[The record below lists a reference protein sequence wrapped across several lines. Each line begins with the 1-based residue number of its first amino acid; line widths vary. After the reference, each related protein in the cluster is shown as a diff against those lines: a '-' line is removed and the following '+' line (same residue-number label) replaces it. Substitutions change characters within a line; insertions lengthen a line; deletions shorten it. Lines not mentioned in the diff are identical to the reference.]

1 MLLLESSFSLFIGRF
16 HPVFV
21 HLPIGFL
28 LLAMLMEFFNSKV
41 RSQNMDTA
49 ILFSLKLGA
58 ASTVVAAGMGW
69 LLANEGGYNESHLFW
84 HRWLGI
90 SVGVLSFIALAV
102 KSDIIA
108 IPEGVYKI
116 GLLGMLGLLMATGH
130 LGGNMTHGASY
141 LTEYLP
147 FGSSPKA
154 PAQKAFNNPDS
165 VFVYQDLIQPMLKKR
180 CFECHNQD
188 KDNGGLQ
195 MQTADLL
202 GKGGDGGPV
211 LTSGKAIDSE
221 LFKRITKDPTSK
233 KFMPTGDKTHLGFDE
248 VKLIG
253 WWIDEGASFNTSISE
268 MSIPKDVKRILENNL
283 KVSLTKKSY
292 VETATVVAVT
302 TTVMGNLTE
311 LGFSGSPL
319 ASGNN
324 FLDIRYNKLGETPS
338 ASDLATLAQAKEQI
352 TWLNLANRN
361 ISDDMLS
368 TIGAFTNLTRLQI
381 QQNPITDKGITALAN
396 LKNLESLNLYG
407 TKITDAALSTL
418 EQLPNLEK
426 LFLWQTKVTQEGVES
441 LQSKLPKLKVD
452 LGTSMAKKL

>member
-28 LLAMLMEFFNSKV
+28 LLAMLMEFFNSKM
-41 RSQNMDTA
+41 RSQNMDAA
-49 ILFSLKLGA
+49 ILFALKLGA
-58 ASTVVAAGMGW
+58 ASTVIAAGMGW

-116 GLLGMLGLLMATGH
+116 GLLGMVGLLMATGH

-147 FGSSPKA
+147 FGNSPIA
-154 PAQKAFNNPDS
+154 TAQKAFNNPDS
-165 VFVYQDLIQPMLKKR
+165 LFVYQDLIHPMLEKR

-195 MQTADLL
+195 MQTAELL
-202 GKGGDGGPV
+202 SKGGDGGPV
-211 LTSGKAIDSE
+211 LTNGKAIDSE

-233 KFMPTGDKTHLGFDE
+233 KFMPTGGKMHLGFDE

-253 WWIDEGASFNTSISE
+253 WWIDEGATFDKPISE
-268 MSIPKDVKRILENNL
+268 MSIPKDVKYILENKLN
-283 KVSLTKKSY
+283 VSLTKKSY
-292 VETATVVAVT
+292 VETATVVPVAN
-302 TTVMGNLTE
+302 TVMENLTE

-361 ISDDMLS
+361 VSDDMLT
-368 TIGAFTNLTRLQI
+368 TIGTFTNLTRLQI
-381 QQNPITDKGITALAN
+381 QQNPITDKGIAALGN

-407 TKITDAALSTL
+407 TEITDAALSTI

-426 LFLWQTKVTQEGVES
+426 LFLWQTKVTPEGVES
-441 LQSKLPKLKVD
+441 LQSKLPKLKVE
-452 LGTSMAKKL
+452 LGTAMAKKL

>member
-1 MLLLESSFSLFIGRF
+1 MLLLESSYSLFIGRF

-28 LLAMLMEFFNSKV
+28 LLAMLMEFFNSKLH
-41 RSQNMDTA
+41 SKNMDAA
-49 ILFSLKLGA
+49 ILFALKLGA
-58 ASTVVAAGMGW
+58 VSTMVAASMGW

-90 SVGVLSFIALAV
+90 SVGILSIIALAI
-102 KSDIIA
+102 KAELLA
-108 IPEGVYKI
+108 IPEGAYKI
-116 GLLGMLGLLMATGH
+116 GLLAMLALLMATGH

-147 FGSSPKA
+147 FGNAKETTP
-154 PAQKAFNNPDS
+154 QKVFNNPDS
-165 VFVYQDLIQPMLKKR
+165 VFVYQDLIQPMLEKR

-195 MQTADLL
+195 MQTAELL

-211 LTSGKAIDSE
+211 LVNGKAMDSE

-233 KFMPTGDKTHLGFDE
+233 KFMPIGGKTHLGFDE

-253 WWIDEGASFNTSISE
+253 WWIDEGAAFDTPISE
-268 MSIPKDVKRILENNL
+268 MSIPKDVKYILENNL

-292 VETATVVAVT
+292 VETATVTPVANT
-302 TTVMGNLTE
+302 IMEHLTE

-338 ASDLATLAQAKEQI
+338 ISDLAILAQAKEQI

-361 ISDDMLS
+361 ISDEMLDI
-368 TIGAFTNLTRLQI
+368 IGTFSNLTRLQI
-381 QQNPITDKGITALAN
+381 QQNPITDKGIAALAK
-396 LKNLESLNLYG
+396 LKNLENLNLYG
-407 TKITDAALSTL
+407 TKITDTALGTL
-418 EQLPNLEK
+418 EHLPNLEK
-426 LFLWQTKVTQEGVES
+426 LFLWQTKVSPESVENI
-441 LQSKLPKLKVD
+441 QSKLPKLKIE
-452 LGTSMAKKL
+452 LGTSIAKKL

>member
-1 MLLLESSFSLFIGRF
+1 MILLESSFSLFIGRF

-41 RSQNMDTA
+41 RSKNMDAA

-58 ASTVVAAGMGW
+58 ASTVIAAGMGW

-90 SVGVLSFIALAV
+90 GVGVLSIVALAV
-102 KSDIIA
+102 KSEIIA
-108 IPEGVYKI
+108 LPASVYKI
-116 GLLGMLGLLMATGH
+116 GLLAMVGLLMATGH

-147 FGSSPKA
+147 FGNKKETA
-154 PAQKAFNNPDS
+154 PQKAFNNPDS
-165 VFVYQDLIQPMLKKR
+165 VFVYQDLIQPMLEKR

-195 MQTADLL
+195 MQTAELL
-202 GKGGDGGPV
+202 AKGGDGGPV
-211 LTSGKAIDSE
+211 LVNGKAIDSE

-233 KFMPTGDKTHLGFDE
+233 KFMPTGGKTHLGFDE

-253 WWIDEGASFNTSISE
+253 WWIEEGADFDKTVAEVN
-268 MSIPKDVKRILENNL
+268 IPKDIKHILENNL
-283 KVSLTKKSY
+283 KVSLVKKSY
-292 VETATVVAVT
+292 VETATVAPVATEVMDNLIT
-302 TTVMGNLTE
+302 T
-311 LGFSGSPL
+311 GFSGAPL

-324 FLDIRYNKLGETPS
+324 FLDIRYNKLGATPS
-338 ASDLATLAQAKEQI
+338 TADLETLAQAKEQI
-352 TWLNLANRN
+352 TWLNLANQN

-368 TIGAFTNLTRLQI
+368 TIGTFPNLTRLQI
-381 QQNPITDKGITALAN
+381 QQNPITDKGILALGN
-396 LKNLESLNLYG
+396 LQNLESLNLYG
-407 TKITDAALSTL
+407 TEVTDVALATI
-418 EQLPNLEK
+418 EKLPNLEK
-426 LFLWQTKVTQEGVES
+426 LFLWQTKVTPEGVES
-441 LQSKLPKLKVD
+441 LQGKLPKLVVVM
-452 LGTSMAKKL
+452 GHSMAKKL

>member
-1 MLLLESSFSLFIGRF
+1 MILLESSFSLFFGRF

-28 LLAMLMEFFNSKV
+28 LLAMLMELFNSKV
-41 RSQNMDTA
+41 RSKNMDAA
-49 ILFSLKLGA
+49 ILFALKLGA
-58 ASTVVAAGMGW
+58 TSTVLAAGMGW

-90 SVGVLSFIALAV
+90 GVGVLSILALLI
-102 KSDIIA
+102 KSGVLA
-108 IPEGVYKI
+108 LPEGVYKI
-116 GLLGMLGLLMATGH
+116 GLFGMVGLLMATGH

-147 FGSSPKA
+147 FGNSKEVV
-154 PAQKAFNNPDS
+154 AQKTFNNPDS
-165 VFVYQDLIQPMLKKR
+165 VFVYQDLIQPMLEKR

-195 MQTADLL
+195 MHTAELL
-202 GKGGDGGPV
+202 NKGGDGGPV
-211 LTSGKAIDSE
+211 LVNGKSIDSE
-221 LFKRITKDPTSK
+221 LFQRITRDPTSK
-233 KFMPTGDKTHLGFDE
+233 KFMPTGGKTHLGYDE

-253 WWIDEGASFNTSISE
+253 WWIDEGANFDKPISE
-268 MSIPKDVKRILENNL
+268 MTIPKDVKHILENNL

-292 VETATVVAVT
+292 VETATVAAVA
-302 TTVMGNLTE
+302 TTVMDNLTD

-324 FLDIRYNKLGETPS
+324 FLDIRYNKLGATPS
-338 ASDLATLAQAKEQI
+338 IADLETLATAKEQI

-361 ISDDMLS
+361 ISDEQLAI
-368 TIGAFTNLTRLQI
+368 IGTFSNLTRLQI
-381 QQNPITDKGITALAN
+381 QQNPITDKGIAALAN

-407 TKITDAALSTL
+407 TEVTDAALSTI

-426 LFLWQTKVTQEGVES
+426 LFLWQTKVTPEGVDN
-441 LQSKLPKLKVD
+441 LQSKLPKLKIE